1 MAKKRQQARR
11 SQHRKN
17 NNNAASGSASSS
29 SSRSVRFL
37 DLPSN
42 IVVRIFTELFPVKAW
57 QLAQNFPNYF
67 EARRRLRARLICKG
81 INELIMR
88 ECEEIGFEDEPEDMS
103 VDADP
108 KSFQALA
115 HFPPNLQT
123 LRLELRTPINRARSN
138 LWPST
143 LTMLSLTGPG
153 DAPTLD
159 QGVLAA
165 LLLRLDKL
173 RDLTVDMSS
182 ISGRADRVLTG
193 SGLARL
199 HLVHNARET
208 DQREADHRKGIPKLP
223 SGLRTLVLSGKRPA
237 APLWVN
243 YRPMPP
249 LTSLT
254 LSIAV
259 NPTVVEAMPATIV
272 NFEMSR
278 GAWTTNVVEL
288 VSAKFPQGMPVLE
301 SFTAGCL
308 YSGGSDDGKMITAT
322 VLKKFASSV
331 LLKCKK
337 LSMGAEYS
345 EYHEDRHSTPVPP
358 VSLDV
363 KDLPKEVESLVL
375 GPDYVLRVARSTKLA
390 HTVFPLTLTSL
401 GLYGHDMRPNS
412 IHSKESLAI
421 LPFIPST
428 LTHLALWD
436 ISFAPEDRLWILA
449 KRKLK
454 NLSSLS
460 LPACAFVRPIQIVRN
475 FVSSFES
482 LHTLTIRGHGT
493 APRGHSG
500 FNAKTA
506 VSVTDSLLDRI
517 PKSTRRIVVDGLHKC
532 SAARIAR
539 ARAEGVVLELAGES
553 AEYYRR
559 CLDLGVDSRGEAFYC
574 PDDDEYRDSPPDV
587 AMIDAVAEFWHS
599 QGITEVVPS
608 ILYEPDF
615 PEGPWARPPGVS
627 AAEGETDTEEVPGLV
642 SDDDEYEASDGHE
655 GDEDEDE
662 DEDDD
667 EDNDDDS
674 SDSGDG
680 GDGND
685 EIPGLASDS
694 DGGPPG
700 LVSDDESPRGLEGD
714 SDSGP
719 PGLVSYE
726 SGSESGPLGLLS
738 DDSEAE
744 AEADNGPPGL
754 VSDDAWETDDGPPG
768 LVSDRDDDE
777 DDAPSFKKTPVPNS
791 KLTTAPKSKSANG
804 SKAGEPIN
812 AKVVKES
819 AAASRE
825 RETGGPAAPHKPPV
839 RGSGHMISQ
848 PLPPPTK
855 SAQPPA
861 ASTRGSASGTRGS
874 TSASATGRSTFGA
887 AAPQRPPAPA
897 PTPAATDVP
906 AAEDMPDL
914 VSDSDDDLAPVGT
927 GAWARQMASN
937 RGGARKGR

>member
-1 MAKKRQQARR
+1 MNVCSAIQTPFIFSQDLKTLRSVASNGLQALPLRVLADFRLPTSVARR
-11 SQHRKN
+11 KLNTREP
-17 NNNAASGSASSS
+17 ASRPASWTGC
-29 SSRSVRFL
+29 RC
-37 DLPSN
+37 
-42 IVVRIFTELFPVKAW
+42 
-57 QLAQNFPNYF
+57 
-67 EARRRLRARLICKG
+67 RR
-81 INELIMR
+81 
-88 ECEEIGFEDEPEDMS
+88 
-103 VDADP
+103 VADP
-108 KSFQALA
+108 CATLY
-115 HFPPNLQT
+115 PPSSAPKKT
-123 LRLELRTPINRARSN
+123 RIPI
-138 LWPST
+138 P
-143 LTMLSLTGPG
+143 
-153 DAPTLD
+153 
-159 QGVLAA
+159 
-165 LLLRLDKL
+165 
-173 RDLTVDMSS
+173 
-182 ISGRADRVLTG
+182 
-193 SGLARL
+193 
-199 HLVHNARET
+199 E
-208 DQREADHRKGIPKLP
+208 REAPLAPEALNACHQIPQSSKHP
-223 SGLRTLVLSGKRPA
+223 SD
-237 APLWVN
+237 
-243 YRPMPP
+243 
-249 LTSLT
+249 
-254 LSIAV
+254 
-259 NPTVVEAMPATIV
+259 E
-272 NFEMSR
+272 
-278 GAWTTNVVEL
+278 
-288 VSAKFPQGMPVLE
+288 SACIKPVQ
-301 SFTAGCL
+301 
-308 YSGGSDDGKMITAT
+308 
-322 VLKKFASSV
+322 
-331 LLKCKK
+331 
-337 LSMGAEYS
+337 
-345 EYHEDRHSTPVPP
+345 RVPP
-358 VSLDV
+358 
-363 KDLPKEVESLVL
+363 
-375 GPDYVLRVARSTKLA
+375 
-390 HTVFPLTLTSL
+390 
-401 GLYGHDMRPNS
+401 
-412 IHSKESLAI
+412 
-421 LPFIPST
+421 
-428 LTHLALWD
+428 
-436 ISFAPEDRLWILA
+436 
-449 KRKLK
+449 
-454 NLSSLS
+454 
-460 LPACAFVRPIQIVRN
+460 
-475 FVSSFES
+475 
-482 LHTLTIRGHGT
+482 
-493 APRGHSG
+493 
-500 FNAKTA
+500 
-506 VSVTDSLLDRI
+506 
-517 PKSTRRIVVDGLHKC
+517 
-532 SAARIAR
+532 
-539 ARAEGVVLELAGES
+539 
-553 AEYYRR
+553 
-559 CLDLGVDSRGEAFYC
+559 
-574 PDDDEYRDSPPDV
+574 
-587 AMIDAVAEFWHS
+587 
-599 QGITEVVPS
+599 
-608 ILYEPDF
+608 
-615 PEGPWARPPGVS
+615 
-627 AAEGETDTEEVPGLV
+627 GETDTEEVPGLV